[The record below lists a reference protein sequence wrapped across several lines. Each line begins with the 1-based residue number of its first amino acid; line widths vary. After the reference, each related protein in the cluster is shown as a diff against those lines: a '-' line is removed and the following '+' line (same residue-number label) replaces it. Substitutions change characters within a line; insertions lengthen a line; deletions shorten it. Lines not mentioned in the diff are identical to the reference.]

1 MPFNLD
7 TLCFRLSWFVVYL
20 VTTNLV
26 FGQHFELRQFQ
37 LQSSLPSTFVYK
49 VHEDQQGFIW
59 FLTDKG
65 IASYNGSQVRFMSQ
79 ADGYESAGAFH
90 VIEDKTGTL
99 WFLTVDFKIYKF
111 ANNKFFRVQT
121 PIRIGWIDTDEQGN
135 IYAASRDSVDGF
147 SVYHI
152 LSPTLQLL
160 RITKPFND
168 ITFNMLVLNPNHL
181 LFGFGSSIDCYK
193 NKMRHTLLPSRT
205 YLDRIPPRLHRTQK
219 GIFIS
224 NYFGLYKYDSSSC
237 STQLVYPFH
246 ENEIVSLR
254 FIDGSYWVATQR
266 GLFRFYDTITQKSK
280 PEVFLAEYAVMGIV
294 KSHDQVYWIPTY
306 ELGVFISNFQS
317 KQINA
322 KEGLVAEKI
331 SHIRMDGEDLCFFGR
346 SEFYYRYHNGIVQRL
361 KLPVFRPYKHSTN
374 YAMNVFVL
382 PDSSL
387 FIHGKSNGIIKRGKV
402 YQDPYLQGGLP
413 PIQVISS
420 KGLVYFYEG
429 ALWLNGVKQ
438 CLVTNE
444 QLLQLRELVRA
455 QNFELAK
462 PIPIYIDSN
471 EYYFQTDKGLIRASW
486 EAKQIKPKWI
496 DLRISGKISHICKWQ
511 EALIVS
517 TQNKGLYI
525 VNGTKITHL
534 TTLNGLLSMYV
545 EKAVVLNN
553 LLWICTNQGLSSI
566 SDLEAMQIRHYT
578 ASDYLLDNEVQ
589 DVAMFHDT
597 LFVATATSVSMFPK
611 QATIPAFIPS
621 VIVEKIE
628 INHQP
633 WLLTDSYVLDYHQ
646 NNILLQVGSPGYR
659 FANQKRYRVVIK
671 KSTETD
677 TLYYRSGS
685 IQLSA
690 LSSGLYNVSIAVQ
703 HIDGNWSQPSP
714 EMVFDIEPPFWQT
727 VWFWSSLLS
736 GVLAFVLLGIRTRFV
751 NKQRLLESK
760 RKIAESELKSLRL
773 HMNPH
778 FIFNVLTSLQSFIL
792 TNQNRKAE
800 VFISKFSK
808 LIRAIMGYSVKGQ
821 LLLSEEVAFL
831 NNYIELEKTRFQYP
845 FQHHIHWSLN
855 IEPHQLTIPSLL
867 VQPFVENAIKHG
879 LKDQEPQSGK
889 IEIYFYKIDNN
900 IWCRIEDNGI
910 GRNVGRDNSQ
920 HQSTGIR
927 FTEERIQL
935 LLNKTHKQMVFI
947 TDLSNQNKPCG
958 TRVEV
963 CIPNLTQYD

>member
-1 MPFNLD
+1 MLINPY
-7 TLCFRLSWFVVYL
+7 TLCIRFGWLL
-20 VTTNLV
+20 LILLATQPG

-49 VHEDQQGFIW
+49 VHEDQRGFIW

-65 IASYNGSQVRFMSQ
+65 IAYYNGSQVKYISQ

-90 VIEDKTGTL
+90 VIEDKTGAL

-111 ANNKFFRVQT
+111 TNNKFFRIQT
-121 PIRIGWIDTDEQGN
+121 PIRIGWIDKDQRGN
-135 IYAASRDSVDGF
+135 VYAASRDSVDGF
-147 SVYHI
+147 SVYRI
-152 LSPTLQLL
+152 LSSTLQLL
-160 RITKPFND
+160 RISKPFND
-168 ITFNMLVLNPNHL
+168 IVFNMLVLDTNHL
-181 LFGFGSSIDCYK
+181 LFGFGSSIDYYK
-193 NKMRHTLLPSRT
+193 NKKRHTLLPSRT
-205 YLDRIPPRLHRTQK
+205 YLDRIPPRLHRTPR

-224 NYFGLYKYDSSSC
+224 NYFGLYLYDTSSC
-237 STQLVYPFH
+237 QIKLVYPFP
-246 ENEIVSLR
+246 EKEIISLSY
-254 FIDGSYWVATQR
+254 IDGSYWVATQR
-266 GLFRFYDTITQKSK
+266 GLFRFYDTITPQSK
-280 PEVFLAEYAVMGIV
+280 PEVYLAEYAVMGIV
-294 KSHDQVYWIPTY
+294 KSHDQMYWIPTY
-306 ELGVFISNFQS
+306 ELGVFVSNFQS

-322 KEGLVAEKI
+322 KEGLLAEKI
-331 SHIRMDGEDLCFFGR
+331 SHIRIDGDDLCFFGR
-346 SEFYYRYHNGIVQRL
+346 SKSYYRYHNGMVESF
-361 KLPVFRPYKHSTN
+361 KLPVFHPYKHSTN

-387 FIHGKSNGIIKRGKV
+387 FVHGKSNGVIKKGKV
-402 YQDPYLQGGLP
+402 YQDPYLLGGLP
-413 PIQVISS
+413 PILSINS
-420 KGLVYFYEG
+420 KGLVYFYDG

-444 QLLQLRELVRA
+444 QLLQLREEVLA
-455 QNFELAK
+455 QNFTLAK
-462 PIPIYIDSN
+462 PIPVYIDN
-471 EYYFQTDKGLIRASW
+471 DEYYFQTDKGLIRASW
-486 EAKQIKPKWI
+486 DAKQIKPKWN

-517 TQNKGLYI
+517 TQNEGLYI
-525 VNGTKITHL
+525 VNGSKITHF
-534 TTLNGLLSMYV
+534 TSLNGLLSMYV

-553 LLWICTNQGLSSI
+553 QLWICTNQGLSSI
-566 SDLEAMQIRHYT
+566 SDLKSMQIRHFT
-578 ASDYLLDNEVQ
+578 ANDYLLDNEVQ
-589 DVAMFHDT
+589 DVALFNDT
-597 LFVATATSVSMFPK
+597 LFVATATSVSLFPK

-633 WLLTDSYVLDYHQ
+633 WLLTDRYVLDYHQ
-646 NNILLQVGSPGYR
+646 NNILLQVASPGYR
-659 FANQKRYRVVIK
+659 FANQKRYRVFIK
-671 KSTETD
+671 KNAETD
-677 TLYYRSGS
+677 TLYYRSGN

-690 LSSGLYNVSIAVQ
+690 LSSGLYKVSVAVQ
-703 HIDGNWSQPSP
+703 HIDGNWSMPSS
-714 EMVFDIEPPFWQT
+714 ELVFDIKPPFWQT
-727 VWFWSSLLS
+727 IWFWLSLVS
-736 GVLAFVLLGIRTRFV
+736 TSVVIVVLWIRTRFL

-778 FIFNVLTSLQSFIL
+778 FIFNILTSLQSFIL

-800 VFISKFSK
+800 VFIAKFSK

-845 FQHHIHWSLN
+845 FQHHIHWSSN
-855 IEPHQLTIPSLL
+855 IEPHHLTIPSLL

-879 LKDQEPQSGK
+879 IKDQEPQAGS
-889 IEIYFYKIDNN
+889 IEIYFYKIENR

-910 GRNVGRDNSQ
+910 GRNLEKNIQ
-920 HQSTGIR
+920 HESTGIR

-935 LLNKTHKQMVFI
+935 LLNKPQSQMVFI

-963 CIPNLTQYD
+963 CIPDLTQYD